1 MNIQPEAAPAEALN
15 ALADIAG
22 ILAVQADARD
32 LTSEFNY
39 LDRYPPQGTH
49 ALLHN
54 VSLTSVQDLQTGH
67 VIPILRGPTWD
78 DISVVGF
85 YQVVQGSDFGRT
97 FIQLITEIPMPPL
110 GIIKHDQ
117 MLSVY
122 AINRYGLLN
131 FNILVTKKDAA
142 NIEAIPASES
152 TVNKQPSTISGL
164 FTQGHTTHS
173 FSSKS
178 VAQQKEEAKFI
189 ALKRIYLNNE
199 TQIRAFVGTRFSV
212 DDHTTS
218 TSCIM
223 RLPSSLR
230 DLPAFSLENMPS
242 FVTMRFS
249 HIRGVKSAWHIDLMT
264 SADSGPFRST
274 TGVFHA
280 VINLKLAFQL
290 IFQDLITNEPNR
302 LIDLALTQWEHLL
315 LNQDA
320 FTSFKHLR
328 LDFIVD
334 ELMMSLCKMAQMF
347 NDPRLDGIKDKTA
360 ASALLAEATRVDEA
374 DIMRKGT
381 MLLLTDQKR
390 EKFGKPLAIAPPNK
404 KQRMDTPRAGGGSG
418 KSFAGTASSSSS
430 SVAPQGR
437 VFTQPCLNN
446 IQHLVIGAPYD
457 PCRNEGKTCKFEHGP
472 LPTLFDSPSHKA
484 FIIKSASCIRNEKT
498 RGVVVKHLEGIPAK
512 P

>member
-1 MNIQPEAAPAEALN
+1 M
-15 ALADIAG
+15 
-22 ILAVQADARD
+22 
-32 LTSEFNY
+32 
-39 LDRYPPQGTH
+39 
-49 ALLHN
+49 
-54 VSLTSVQDLQTGH
+54 
-67 VIPILRGPTWD
+67 
-78 DISVVGF
+78 
-85 YQVVQGSDFGRT
+85 
-97 FIQLITEIPMPPL
+97 
-110 GIIKHDQ
+110 
-117 MLSVY
+117 
-122 AINRYGLLN
+122 NRYGLLN

-152 TVNKQPSTISGL
+152 TLIKHPSTMSGL

-189 ALKRIYLNNE
+189 ALKRIYLNSE

-302 LIDLALTQWEHLL
+302 LIDLALAQWERLL

-347 NDPRLDGIKDKTA
+347 NDPRLDGIIDKTA

-390 EKFGKPLAIAPPNK
+390 EKSGKPLAIAPPK
-404 KQRMDTPRAGGGSG
+404 KSSARISQEQAVEAESLSLEPHRRLHLPLLLKVESSLSPASTT
-418 KSFAGTASSSSS
+418 FNTSSSAHHTTL
-430 SVAPQGR
+430 VATKGKHANSNMGL
-437 VFTQPCLNN
+437 FQPYS
-446 IQHLVIGAPYD
+446 IRRPT
-457 PCRNEGKTCKFEHGP
+457 KP
-472 LPTLFDSPSHKA
+472 LS
-484 FIIKSASCIRNEKT
+484 
-498 RGVVVKHLEGIPAK
+498 
-512 P
+512 